1 MRLRRL
7 LRIVVPALVFLRGLL
22 VLFYPVFSD
31 LWNQRRQ
38 NALIEHYEQQ
48 VAQMTEEDDRS

>member
-7 LRIVVPALVFLRGLL
+7 LRIVVPALVFLTGLL
-22 VLFYPVFSD
+22 VLFYPVFRD
-31 LWNQRRQ
+31 LGNQRRQ